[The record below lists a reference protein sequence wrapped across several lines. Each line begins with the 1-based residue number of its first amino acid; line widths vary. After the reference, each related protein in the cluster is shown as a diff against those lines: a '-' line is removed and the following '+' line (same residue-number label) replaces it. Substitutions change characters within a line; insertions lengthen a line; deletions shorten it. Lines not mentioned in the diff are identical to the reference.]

1 MKPFSVMTSEKI
13 TRIFWLILECFSSY
27 MTNKGESWCFFS
39 NTLHTTF
46 PECMML
52 FFFGSKVNFIY
63 VTQYHSMSD
72 AGYWKDMYQTFQTGG
87 ATCSSYYA
95 KKKNSPDIL
104 F

>member
-1 MKPFSVMTSEKI
+1 M
-13 TRIFWLILECFSSY
+13 Y
-27 MTNKGESWCFFS
+27 DA
-39 NTLHTTF
+39 
-46 PECMML
+46 

-95 KKKNSPDIL
+95 KKKFSRYTFL
-104 F
+104 VVSQGSGWEKWHLK

>member
-1 MKPFSVMTSEKI
+1 M
-13 TRIFWLILECFSSY
+13 Y
-27 MTNKGESWCFFS
+27 DA
-39 NTLHTTF
+39 
-46 PECMML
+46 

-95 KKKNSPDIL
+95 KKK
-104 F
+104 